1 MRSIV
6 PVFRQI
12 NILQRKFRPTFERSR
27 SIVNYNLRELLSIF
41 IPKPDVFLRKIP
53 FKEQIT
59 WKSRYSPCTLFN
71 RSRNDVRF
79 LLNSV
84 MYRLNLDI
92 NDFTKFELEWSTTSL
107 SCTRSVPTSKKTFF
121 SEIFQTPN
129 GSSYWP
135 ISVDR
140 FGQGRINKLTKK
152 IERNT
157 AVESNSVSSCS
168 ALSIFLSIP
177 NIPRSFASKALN
189 APLLSAFI
197 LPSPRARIAIFC
209 LSISFRHSAQPD

>member
-121 SEIFQTPN
+121 QKSFKHRMDHLI
-129 GSSYWP
+129 G
-135 ISVDR
+135 R
-140 FGQGRINKLTKK
+140 FRLIGLARD
-152 IERNT
+152 
-157 AVESNSVSSCS
+157 ESTNWQ
-168 ALSIFLSIP
+168 
-177 NIPRSFASKALN
+177 R
-189 APLLSAFI
+189 
-197 LPSPRARIAIFC
+197 R
-209 LSISFRHSAQPD
+209 

>member
-1 MRSIV
+1 M
-6 PVFRQI
+6 
-12 NILQRKFRPTFERSR
+12 
-27 SIVNYNLRELLSIF
+27 
-41 IPKPDVFLRKIP
+41 FLRKIP

-71 RSRNDVRF
+71 CSRNDVRF

-92 NDFTKFELEWSTTSL
+92 QRLREVRIRMVDDE
-107 SCTRSVPTSKKTFF
+107 SKLHSKCFDIKEDLF

-135 ISVDR
+135 ISIDR
-140 FGQGRINKLTKK
+140 FGHGRINKLTKK

-157 AVESNSVSSCS
+157 ALESNSVPSCS

-189 APLLSAFI
+189 APLLLSTFI